1 MTQSN
6 DSPTPNAAWAV
17 FVDFDGTITDLD
29 TFDILVKRFAGNDA
43 WRRTEIGLDDGSMTL
58 RDVLQLQAS
67 YVRGTFAEIAAILR
81 SEIAIDPTFAAFVA
95 TCRRRG
101 IPVTIVSS
109 GIAPI
114 IADRLDEIG
123 LGDLP
128 IIANEIDVSPA
139 GWSIRFRDADGNGT
153 DKAAIVCAAKAS
165 GTRTIF
171 FGDGRSD
178 YAAAIEADRCFA
190 KSGLALERYLR
201 DRGVAF
207 AAFASFG
214 EIDLDRVI
222 GDHEAVTN
230 RTPDAATGS

>member
-6 DSPTPNAAWAV
+6 ASPTPFAAWAV

-29 TFDILVKRFAGNDA
+29 TFDILVKRFAGDDA
-43 WRRTEIGLDDGSMTL
+43 WQRTEIGLDDGSMTL

-67 YVRGTFAEIAAILR
+67 YVRGTFAEVAAILR

-95 TCRRRG
+95 SARARE

-114 IADRLDEIG
+114 IADRLAAIG

-128 IIANEIDVSPA
+128 IIANEIDPA
-139 GWSIRFRDADGNGT
+139 PTGWSIRFRDADGNGT
-153 DKAAIVCAAKAS
+153 DKAAIVRAAKAA

-178 YAAAIEADRCFA
+178 YAGALEADLTFA
-190 KSGLALERYLR
+190 KAGLALERYLHE
-201 DRGVAF
+201 RGVPF
-207 AAFASFG
+207 TPFSQFG
-214 EIDLDRVI
+214 AIDLDRVI
-222 GDHEAVTN
+222 DEFDA
-230 RTPDAATGS
+230 RSKFATPSATGS